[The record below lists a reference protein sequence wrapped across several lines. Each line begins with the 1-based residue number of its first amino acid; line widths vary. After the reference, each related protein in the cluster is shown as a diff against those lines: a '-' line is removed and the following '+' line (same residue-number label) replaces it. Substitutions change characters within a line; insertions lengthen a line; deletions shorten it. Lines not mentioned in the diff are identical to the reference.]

1 MLRTADEAAAMM
13 PWVAEK
19 FDGRIWRL
27 DLYLFKIMYG
37 KYKIK
42 MQNNLELPSLSSS

>member
-19 FDGRIWRL
+19 IDGRIWRL
-27 DLYLFKIMYG
+27 DLYLFKFTVNAESKCRI
-37 KYKIK
+37 I
-42 MQNNLELPSLSSS
+42 

>member
-13 PWVAEK
+13 PWVAVK

-27 DLYLFKIMYG
+27 DLYLFKFAVNTESKCRI
-37 KYKIK
+37 I
-42 MQNNLELPSLSSS
+42 